1 MRLRTGGSRIGERPS
16 AAREGR
22 ESPPRRYLR
31 NGAPGG
37 VSRCACEPEVRAS
50 ANARAL
56 RARAGNPDF
65 RASILKHM
73 ARPEGFEPPTNGF
86 GSHYSIRL
94 SYGRRAA
101 YCP

>member
-37 VSRCACEPEVRAS
+37 IRTPDQWLRKQFLRRSDIRFQLLQIGAVWCRLYVS
-50 ANARAL
+50 
-56 RARAGNPDF
+56 
-65 RASILKHM
+65 H
-73 ARPEGFEPPTNGF
+73 
-86 GSHYSIRL
+86 
-94 SYGRRAA
+94 
-101 YCP
+101 